1 MRRDSLTNLFEH
13 FWSGKQVDNPS
24 KTSDLGV
31 VPSLEPHDKHETWQ
45 MTMSGGS
52 PSVQDG

>member
-13 FWSGKQVDNPS
+13 FRSGKLVDNPS
-24 KTSDLGV
+24 RTSDLGV
-31 VPSLEPHDKHETWQ
+31 VPSLKPHDKHETWQ